1 MPPPSPITSG
11 PATPLPASPAPAAD
25 PFHSPAE
32 PPHLDA
38 TIDAALAGV
47 ASRWPVIAA
56 DADHPLLRWFIRH
69 LYSPRVV
76 RFRHRALGI
85 TFASLAFVALFVYF
99 QLSNPSPYTGIPF
112 ALIGWTPIF
121 YAIYRRWS
129 APPRRRNFVFPLQ
142 ILFDVG
148 DVEQWTMLQVTP
160 LSLRTLIAIQV
171 AFTTWNRLH
180 RPRSRWRRA
189 IAPAIYLLLSC
200 VAYRILASYVAA
212 RLLILDLALLFLLVL
227 MVRRLYAS
235 PPVLVTVGLAGAAQ
249 MILNRARRV
258 IVVHKQLR
266 LNWPVVVIVL
276 VAEASFV
283 PLFFAAKV
291 YGIDAAAAVLAGLIA
306 CWIFFVLIAHR
317 HLSRL
322 DMDSCFEQAVARLAP
337 EYDRLVDQ
345 ILGRNL

>member
-1 MPPPSPITSG
+1 
-11 PATPLPASPAPAAD
+11 
-25 PFHSPAE
+25 
-32 PPHLDA
+32 
-38 TIDAALAGV
+38 
-47 ASRWPVIAA
+47 
-56 DADHPLLRWFIRH
+56 
-69 LYSPRVV
+69 
-76 RFRHRALGI
+76 
-85 TFASLAFVALFVYF
+85 
-99 QLSNPSPYTGIPF
+99 
-112 ALIGWTPIF
+112 
-121 YAIYRRWS
+121 
-129 APPRRRNFVFPLQ
+129 
-142 ILFDVG
+142 
-148 DVEQWTMLQVTP
+148 
-160 LSLRTLIAIQV
+160 
-171 AFTTWNRLH
+171 
-180 RPRSRWRRA
+180 
-189 IAPAIYLLLSC
+189 
-200 VAYRILASYVAA
+200 
-212 RLLILDLALLFLLVL
+212 
-227 MVRRLYAS
+227 
-235 PPVLVTVGLAGAAQ
+235 